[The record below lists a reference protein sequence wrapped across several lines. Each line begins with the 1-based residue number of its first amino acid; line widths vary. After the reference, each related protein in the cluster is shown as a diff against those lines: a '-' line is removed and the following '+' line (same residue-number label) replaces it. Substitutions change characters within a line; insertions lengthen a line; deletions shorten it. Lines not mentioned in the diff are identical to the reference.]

1 MDRYRARLAEGE
13 QAVAA
18 ICAISDPW
26 VAEVLATHFDLV
38 MVDLQHGPAGDAQ
51 LQALVLAIERRG
63 AGVFARVGWNQPQTI
78 MRALDLGVTGVVVP
92 MVETAEQARAAA
104 AATRYPPLGVRSFP
118 PMRPGAPA
126 PAEAN
131 RTVQCFPL
139 VETVAG
145 LENVAEIVAVE
156 GVDGIFIG
164 VGDLALSMGV
174 DIYEAYRSDAV
185 MNAFDDMACAARS
198 HSKLVASAGHPELA
212 RRFPGLRLD
221 WLVGGLDKGILIEGA
236 RTAFETWQAQ

>member
-1 MDRYRARLAEGE
+1 MDRYRARLTEGVP
-13 QAVAA
+13 AVAA
-18 ICAISDPW
+18 ICAIPDPY
-26 VAEVLATHFDLV
+26 VAEVLATYFDMV
-38 MVDLQHGPAGDAQ
+38 MVDLQHGPARDDQ
-51 LQALVLAIERRG
+51 LHALVLAIERRG

-92 MVETAEQARAAA
+92 MVETVEEARAAA
-104 AATRYPPLGVRSFP
+104 GATRYPPLGVRSFP
-118 PMRPGAPA
+118 AMRPGAPA

-145 LENVAEIVAVE
+145 LKNVAEIVAVD

-164 VGDLALSMGV
+164 VGDLALSMGFE
-174 DIYEAYRSDAV
+174 ISEAYRSDAV
-185 MNAFDDMACAARS
+185 MSAFDEMVSAARS
-198 HSKLVASAGHPELA
+198 HGKLVAAAAHHEIP
-212 RRFPGLRLD
+212 RRFPSLRLD

-236 RTAFETWQAQ
+236 RAAFEAWRTQ

>member
-1 MDRYRARLAEGE
+1 MDRYRARRADGE
-13 QAVAA
+13 QAIAA
-18 ICAISDPW
+18 ICAIPDPY

-38 MVDLQHGPAGDAQ
+38 MVDLQHGPARDDQ
-51 LQALVLAIERRG
+51 LHALVLAIERRG

-92 MVETAEQARAAA
+92 MVETAEQARDAA

-118 PMRPGAPA
+118 AMRPGAPL

-131 RTVQCFPL
+131 RTVECFPL
-139 VETVAG
+139 VETVTG
-145 LENVAEIVAVE
+145 LHNVGEIAAVE

-164 VGDLALSMGV
+164 VGDLALSMGFE
-174 DIYEAYRSDAV
+174 ISEAYRSPAV
-185 MNAFDDMACAARS
+185 MTAFGEIVAAARV
-198 HSKLVASAGHPELA
+198 HGKLVAAAGHPEIS
-212 RRFPGLRLD
+212 RTFPDLHLD

-236 RTAFETWQAQ
+236 RAAVETWRSH